1 MNTEII
7 STDNPQVLQIAQKV
21 LERGGRIAFP
31 TDTVYGVAAGI
42 QNVKG
47 IDRLYDAKL
56 RDLTKAIPILVSS
69 LDQMNQVT
77 QDLPNTAAQLAGK
90 LWPGALTLVVPIR
103 PGLPANISPTSTIG
117 VRMPD
122 HPFTLALLNYTG
134 PLATTSANLS
144 GGANTTTAEEVA
156 EQLSGRIELIL
167 DGGKTPGG
175 VPSTVVDC
183 TVTPTRILRQGAIS
197 SETIQT
203 ILGKS

>member
-7 STDNPQVLQIAQKV
+7 STDNPQVLQIVQQV
-21 LERGGRIAFP
+21 LERGGLIAFP

>member
-1 MNTEII
+1 M
-7 STDNPQVLQIAQKV
+7 QIAQQV
-21 LERGGRIAFP
+21 LENGRLIAFP

-42 QNVKG
+42 ANVKG
-47 IDRLYDAKL
+47 IDSLYDAKL
-56 RDLTKAIPILVSS
+56 RDLTKANAILVSS
-69 LDQMNQVT
+69 LDQMNQGS
-77 QDLPNTAAQLAGK
+77 QGLPHSAIQLAGK

-156 EQLSGRIELIL
+156 QQLSGRIELIL
-167 DGGKTPGG
+167 NGGKTPGG
-175 VPSTVVDC
+175 VPSSVVDC
-183 TVTPTRILRQGAIS
+183 TVTPPHILRHGTIS
-197 SETIQT
+197 YETIQT

>member
-1 MNTEII
+1 MKTKII
-7 STDNPQVLQIAQKV
+7 PTDHPAALQIAQQV
-21 LERGGRIAFP
+21 LDNGGLIAFP
-31 TDTVYGVAAGI
+31 TDTVYGLAAGI
-42 QNVKG
+42 KNVKG

-69 LDQMNQVT
+69 PDQLTQVS
-77 QDLPNTAAQLAGK
+77 QNLPVSATQLAQK

-103 PGLPANISPTSTIG
+103 TGLPENISPTSTIG
-117 VRMPD
+117 VRMPN
-122 HPFTLALLNYTG
+122 HPFTLALLNHTG

-183 TVTPTRILRQGAIS
+183 TVTPPRILRQGAIS
-197 SETIQT
+197 DETIRAV
-203 ILGKS
+203 LGQS

>member
-7 STDNPQVLQIAQKV
+7 STDNPQVLQIAQQV
-21 LERGGRIAFP
+21 LERGGLIAFP